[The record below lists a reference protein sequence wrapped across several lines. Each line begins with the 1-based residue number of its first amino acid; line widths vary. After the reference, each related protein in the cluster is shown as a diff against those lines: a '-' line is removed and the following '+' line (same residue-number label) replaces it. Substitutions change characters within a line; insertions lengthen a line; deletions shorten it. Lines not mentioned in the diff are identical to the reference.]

1 MNLVSA
7 ASRSWLLITVV
18 LASPVFAAPPASGI
32 FYEDF
37 CADPMRATCET
48 ISTGVVGRTKFLTEN
63 LESVGAVELRAV
75 VANVGKIKALLNAV
89 IDREYPPEGAL
100 TKIPNRDYKKIV
112 ETTIVLDSTGLDE
125 RAAKKDPLTGQLGSA
140 FMQACG
146 QDGLELNAFALRTT
160 DGSRFLLVCP
170 GLLMGVAH
178 HGNDARENLNN
189 LIFVLAHEFSH
200 HFDALKFPLY
210 YENFRRCLV
219 EHHAG
224 DLLPG
229 KFEQV
234 SMALKD
240 ARARD
245 EALVEKHSGEI
256 SADYWGAAVLAEYL
270 RTSGLGDGV
279 KAGSKLNAIRQA
291 FGVLCS
297 SNDDGV
303 HPTGEFRLRVMMR
316 SSPAFAGLMG
326 CKKAAS
332 KKPGCNLM
340 GAIR

>member
-1 MNLVSA
+1 
-7 ASRSWLLITVV
+7 
-18 LASPVFAAPPASGI
+18 
-32 FYEDF
+32 
-37 CADPMRATCET
+37 MRATCET
-48 ISTGVVGRTKFLTEN
+48 ISTGPVGRTKFLSEN

-75 VANVGKIKALLNAV
+75 VANVGKIKALLNAA
-89 IDREYPPEGAL
+89 IDREYPPDGLLSKA
-100 TKIPNRDYKKIV
+100 PNRDYKKIV
-112 ETTIVLDSTGLDE
+112 ESTVVLDSTGLDE

-140 FMQACG
+140 FMQVCG
-146 QDGLELNAFALRTT
+146 KDGLELNAFAMRTT

-178 HGNDARENLNN
+178 HGRDARENLNN

-200 HFDALKFPLY
+200 HFDAQKMSLY
-210 YENFRRCLV
+210 YENFRKCLV

-224 DLLPG
+224 ELLPG
-229 KFEQV
+229 TFDRV
-234 SMALKD
+234 SLALKD
-240 ARARD
+240 RRARD
-245 EALVEKHSGEI
+245 EALVEKHIGEI

-270 RTSGLGDGV
+270 RTSGLSDGIQS
-279 KAGSKLNAIRQA
+279 GSKLDAIRQA

-316 SSPAFAGLMG
+316 SSPAFASVMG
-326 CKKAAS
+326 CKKPAS